1 MLQGYAEFKTG
12 LEHPQIL
19 HEVRGNLSDAVPVF
33 RDGAGP
39 QLAMRSLQRT
49 HAHHGLDAMKNS
61 NRRPFS
67 AQTKNVRTDLI
78 THNVIIALIALI
90 AVFAAGLAFH

>member
-12 LEHPQIL
+12 LEHPQTL
-19 HEVRGNLSDAVPVF
+19 HEVRGV
-33 RDGAGP
+33 
-39 QLAMRSLQRT
+39 QRT
-49 HAHHGLDAMKNS
+49 HAHHGLDAMNYS

-67 AQTKNVRTDLI
+67 AQTKNDRTDLI

>member
-12 LEHPQIL
+12 LEHPQTL
-19 HEVRGNLSDAVPVF
+19 HEVRGNLSDAVPAF

-39 QLAMRSLQRT
+39 QFAMRSLQRT
-49 HAHHGLDAMKNS
+49 HAHHELDAIRNS
-61 NRRPFS
+61 NSRA
-67 AQTKNVRTDLI
+67 AQTKNDRTDLI